1 MTQMPVKQ
9 SLLSLTVASFLC
21 SSGLAQAQAP
31 TTEETPPAT
40 TAERTTVD
48 RDFDWGLL
56 GLIGLLGLAGL
67 TGRRESL
74 PQRDVRPK
82 FGQQLF
88 VYATDWPFASTKAP
102 VSSLQGGGNLRR
114 SLLNIM
120 TPTQL

>member
-1 MTQMPVKQ
+1 MTVKQ

-40 TAERTTVD
+40 TAERTTID

-67 TGRRESL
+67 TGRREVIATTKLL
-74 PQRDVRPK
+74 PKV
-82 FGQQLF
+82 
-88 VYATDWPFASTKAP
+88 
-102 VSSLQGGGNLRR
+102 
-114 SLLNIM
+114 
-120 TPTQL
+120 